1 MTRALGLIEVVGLTG
16 AIEGADAAL
25 KAANVHLIG
34 IAKVG
39 SGIMTIQLMGDVGA
53 ITAAVDAGSQAAK
66 RICKLRA
73 SHVIPRMD
81 DSLAS
86 MLKCSITEGES
97 GEQTVQQSGYEKQK
111 EQGKVQN
118 ETEEIVPSVDNR
130 NEVNKLQ
137 IEEQKNTD
145 AIIKQDITSDE
156 QVINKTEDINI
167 NNKIGTIEDT
177 KEAETITKVDKEE
190 ETNDIQGK
198 EDKITTDKQLQE
210 RNIQDVYV
218 TDSYI
223 DIEDKKNTIE
233 HFNRMSNTALK
244 ELIRETGIE
253 VSKEKLKTMKKQDL
267 IQLILEHR

>member
-81 DSLAS
+81 DSLEN
-86 MLKCSITEGES
+86 MLKIPITEE
-97 GEQTVQQSGYEKQK
+97 ENKKQMTQKENYNKQK
-111 EQGKVQN
+111 EPIKIDGEK
-118 ETEEIVPSVDNR
+118 EEIPTIISAED
-130 NEVNKLQ
+130 ESYKLKT
-137 IEEQKNTD
+137 EEQKSITNVT
-145 AIIKQDITSDE
+145 KQDITLEE
-156 QVINKTEDINI
+156 QVNSKVSDIER
-167 NNKIGTIEDT
+167 NNKVEATENT
-177 KEAETITKVDKEE
+177 KEIKDSTKVDMQEINHVE
-190 ETNDIQGK
+190 PR
-198 EDKITTDKQLQE
+198 EDNITTEEQLQQE

-218 TDSYI
+218 KDSLV
-223 DIEDKKNTIE
+223 EDKNNTIE
-233 HFNRMSNTALK
+233 QFNRMSNTALK
-244 ELIRETGIE
+244 DFIRETGIE

>member
-97 GEQTVQQSGYEKQK
+97 GEQTVQQSEYEKQK
-111 EQGKVQN
+111 EQVKVQN
-118 ETEEIVPSVDNR
+118 ETED
-130 NEVNKLQ
+130 
-137 IEEQKNTD
+137 
-145 AIIKQDITSDE
+145 IK
-156 QVINKTEDINI
+156 I

-177 KEAETITKVDKEE
+177 KEAETSTKVDKEE
-190 ETNDIQGK
+190 ETNDIQEK

-218 TDSYI
+218 TDSH
-223 DIEDKKNTIE
+223 IEIENKKNTIE